1 MLPRGTNIYAAV
13 LSATEG
19 PLLQL
24 RKQWMV
30 VDSFDT
36 CATNLVRMP
45 DPYLVCI
52 SDLSISLFYANE
64 LCSEIYNA
72 ENYFNTYYLAMA
84 FPQDAYYLPAFD
96 FLIQRS
102 KANGVMS
109 MITGKYIPQTA
120 ECGSAVSA
128 AAEAAAIPLEGVGG
142 AYIVSLS
149 LYVCGGLIL
158 LIELLWVL
166 LLKKESLDFP
176 GF

>member
-1 MLPRGTNIYAAV
+1 LRIPRIA
-13 LSATEG
+13 
-19 PLLQL
+19 QL
-24 RKQWMV
+24 VTIK
-30 VDSFDT
+30 
-36 CATNLVRMP
+36 

-52 SDLSISLFYANE
+52 SDLIVSLHYANE
-64 LCSEIYNA
+64 LCEDIYNA
-72 ENYFNTYYLAMA
+72 DNYFNPYFMAMA
-84 FPQDAYYLPAFD
+84 FPQDAYYLPAVD

-142 AYIVSLS
+142 AYIVSLAF
-149 LYVCGGLIL
+149 YVCGGVIL
-158 LIELLWVL
+158 LVELFWVFKL
-166 LLKKESLDFP
+166 RNEPLDFP